1 MEIYK
6 GQNVCDSKSD
16 SCSRLGQ
23 SHASRNS
30 NDFFLKK
37 FYAVDS
43 ILVAR
48 LASADVIRVLSR
60 RPLHG
65 GAAVGLGGGSR
76 LLHGFSVRP

>member
-1 MEIYK
+1 M
-6 GQNVCDSKSD
+6 Q
-16 SCSRLGQ
+16 
-23 SHASRNS
+23 SRNS